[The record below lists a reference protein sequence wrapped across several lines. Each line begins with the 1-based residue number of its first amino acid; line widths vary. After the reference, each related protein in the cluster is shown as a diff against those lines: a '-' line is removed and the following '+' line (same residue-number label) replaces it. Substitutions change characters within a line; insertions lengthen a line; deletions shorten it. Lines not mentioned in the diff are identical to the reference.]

1 MKISR
6 FELRNISDC
15 EIESLV
21 NREFD
26 SLKEKRKINYPRFVF
41 KKLVAEA
48 LKREK
53 RICVSRELQWP
64 TLLSQT
70 GKNNYEVSD
79 NINQEIS
86 NICDILGKVC
96 DESFSLE
103 MFYKLKGRVSSKEAI
118 AIMMSRGMT
127 NGKPYSSK
135 DISSILG
142 MPIED
147 IKSLLNRAARFMKND
162 YPPNPNLN
170 DYFLRK

>member
-26 SLKEKRKINYPRFVF
+26 SLKEMRKINYPRFVF
-41 KKLVAEA
+41 NRLVTEA
-48 LKREK
+48 LMEEK
-53 RICVSRELQWP
+53 RMHISRELQGP

-70 GKNNYEVSD
+70 GKKDYEVSD
-79 NINQEIS
+79 SINQKIS
-86 NICDILGKVC
+86 KIREVLSEVC

-103 MFYKLKGRVSSKEAI
+103 MFYKLKGRVSSEEAI

-127 NGKPYSSK
+127 NGMSYSPK

-142 MPIED
+142 IPIED